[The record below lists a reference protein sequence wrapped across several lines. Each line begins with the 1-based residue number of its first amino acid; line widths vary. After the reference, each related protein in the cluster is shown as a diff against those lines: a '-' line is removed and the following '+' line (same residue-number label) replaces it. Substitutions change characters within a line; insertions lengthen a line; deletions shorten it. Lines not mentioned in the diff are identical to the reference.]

1 MSLFQIGTAVGTTV
15 TGLGATCSTSLE
27 WSLCASTLLL
37 VPSTWLSSMLF
48 LAYFLALFMAT
59 MAHKQLYSNIW
70 RKSIYEI
77 VWFGQSRNI
86 SSKDNDTDPL
96 DEDNSEDIEKS
107 STQKQ
112 PYFISPPIERTPVT
126 RPKAANSVR
135 RGVVAP
141 FQDTEKSS
149 TQKQPYISSPIEFSP
164 VTPPKAANSVRRGVV
179 APFQDIEKSSTQKQ
193 PYSSPPIEDTTVTPP
208 KAASSVR
215 RGVVAPFQDVEKST
229 TQKQP
234 YISLPIEDT
243 TVTPPKATGSVRRGV
258 DTPFQ
263 KLNNTDSNESPR
275 TIRRMATLPY
285 YPDKSAKSEN
295 GSRFIETFRESAT
308 LARSQSFK
316 DFIASNAREDPFPF
330 PLDVDAPIPLPR
342 RSEWVGADALK
353 GIRVRK
359 QSPF

>member
-15 TGLGATCSTSLE
+15 TGLGATCDSSLE
-27 WSLCASTLLL
+27 WSVCASSLLL
-37 VPSTWLSSMLF
+37 VPSTWLSSILF

-59 MAHKQLYSNIW
+59 MAHKQLYSDIW

-86 SSKDNDTDPL
+86 SSKDNDTGPL
-96 DEDNSEDIEKS
+96 DEDISEDIEKS

-126 RPKAANSVR
+126 PL
-135 RGVVAP
+135 
-141 FQDTEKSS
+141 
-149 TQKQPYISSPIEFSP
+149 
-164 VTPPKAANSVRRGVV
+164 KAANSVRRGVV
-179 APFQDIEKSSTQKQ
+179 APFQDIENPSS
-193 PYSSPPIEDTTVTPP
+193 
-208 KAASSVR
+208 
-215 RGVVAPFQDVEKST
+215 
-229 TQKQP
+229 QKQP
-234 YISLPIEDT
+234 YISPPIELT
-243 TVTPPKATGSVRRGV
+243 PVTPLKAANSVRRGIVAPFQDTEKSSTQQQPYVSSPIEQTAVTPLKATNSVRRGV

-263 KLNNTDSNESPR
+263 KLNNTNSNENPR
-275 TIRRMATLPY
+275 TVRRMATLPY

-295 GSRFIETFRESAT
+295 GSRFIETFRESTT

-316 DFIASNAREDPFPF
+316 DFIASKTREDPFPF

-342 RSEWVGADALK
+342 RSEWVGAEALK
-353 GIRVRK
+353 GTRVRN

>member
-15 TGLGATCSTSLE
+15 TGLGATCDSSLQ
-27 WSLCASTLLL
+27 WSVCASSLLL

-59 MAHKQLYSNIW
+59 MAHKQLYSDIW

-77 VWFGQSRNI
+77 VWFGQTHNI
-86 SSKDNDTDPL
+86 SSKDNDTGPL
-96 DEDNSEDIEKS
+96 DEDNSDDIEKS
-107 STQKQ
+107 LTQKQ

-126 RPKAANSVR
+126 RPKAANSIR

-141 FQDTEKSS
+141 FQDIDIEKSS
-149 TQKQPYISSPIEFSP
+149 TQKQPYISPPIEL
-164 VTPPKAANSVRRGVV
+164 TPMTPLKATNSVRRGVV
-179 APFQDIEKSSTQKQ
+179 APFQDIDIEKSSTQKQ
-193 PYSSPPIEDTTVTPP
+193 PYISPPIEDTAVTP
-208 KAASSVR
+208 
-215 RGVVAPFQDVEKST
+215 
-229 TQKQP
+229 
-234 YISLPIEDT
+234 L
-243 TVTPPKATGSVRRGV
+243 KATNSVRRGV

-263 KLNNTDSNESPR
+263 KLNNTNSNESPR
-275 TIRRMATLPY
+275 TVRRMATLPY

-295 GSRFIETFRESAT
+295 GSRFIETFRESTT

-316 DFIASNAREDPFPF
+316 DFIASKTREDPFPF

-353 GIRVRK
+353 GTRVRN

>member
-1 MSLFQIGTAVGTTV
+1 
-15 TGLGATCSTSLE
+15 
-27 WSLCASTLLL
+27 
-37 VPSTWLSSMLF
+37 MLF

-59 MAHKQLYSNIW
+59 MAHKQLYSDIW

-77 VWFGQSRNI
+77 VWFGQSHNI
-86 SSKDNDTDPL
+86 SSKNNDTGPF

-112 PYFISPPIERTPVT
+112 PYFISPPIERSPVT

-141 FQDTEKSS
+141 FQDIDIEKSS
-149 TQKQPYISSPIEFSP
+149 SQKQPYISPPIEQTA
-164 VTPPKAANSVRRGVV
+164 VTPPKATNSVRRGV
-179 APFQDIEKSSTQKQ
+179 T
-193 PYSSPPIEDTTVTPP
+193 
-208 KAASSVR
+208 
-215 RGVVAPFQDVEKST
+215 
-229 TQKQP
+229 
-234 YISLPIEDT
+234 
-243 TVTPPKATGSVRRGV
+243 
-258 DTPFQ
+258 TPFQ
-263 KLNNTDSNESPR
+263 KLNNTNSNESPR
-275 TIRRMATLPY
+275 TVRRMATLPY

-295 GSRFIETFRESAT
+295 GSRFIETFRESTT

-316 DFIASNAREDPFPF
+316 DFIASKTREDPFPF

-353 GIRVRK
+353 GIRVRN